1 MAFSPLFADV
11 HDHNHNHNPSMMV
24 FPQNDDAG
32 FATMWGPDD
41 GGSQST
47 ESLLMQG
54 YNAYAPCM
62 AFGEEGGDIL
72 STWSWDVPKAGLKVE
87 EVEDTAMSP
96 AKQGC
101 ADTSNPPALPT
112 LKGRRWAAL
121 FEEQFTAAPSPKPAA
136 SLKFKVRLSKR
147 LAPTTKE
154 EEPTALPPAQSTET
168 PTLKRA
174 AATKAGRQGKARP
187 ATSAAKAPKGSVA
200 KPKGRSGKSGTR
212 QRIPG
217 ATPGRRAG
225 GLNIPFEQLYLCHLR
240 LLSMTKK
247 QLAQQHGIR
256 TDSLW
261 EKVQAMLREVRPRL
275 KPEGRSVISE
285 VVTARKNKPTKAVKP
300 RKPRH
305 ITLALDIKV
314 LIARGVL
321 TWPAFQA
328 AYVTPESQ
336 LQP

>member
-1 MAFSPLFADV
+1 MMMSLYDDDV
-11 HDHNHNHNPSMMV
+11 NVASLWR
-24 FPQNDDAG
+24 A
-32 FATMWGPDD
+32 DD
-41 GGSQST
+41 GGSQSSGSPHMQACDVYA
-47 ESLLMQG
+47 SLADL
-54 YNAYAPCM
+54 
-62 AFGEEGGDIL
+62 GDKDML
-72 STWSWDVPKAGLKVE
+72 LWDVPGVYFKFE
-87 EVEDTAMSP
+87 EVEDTTMSP
-96 AKQGC
+96 AEQGC
-101 ADTSNPPALPT
+101 DDSSDPSPEH
-112 LKGRRWAAL
+112 WAAPPPGL
-121 FEEQFTAAPSPKPAA
+121 FKAASPPKPAP

-147 LAPTTKE
+147 LAPTPKE

-168 PTLKRA
+168 PTSMRA

-187 ATSAAKAPKGSVA
+187 ATPAAKAPKGAIA

-212 QRIPG
+212 QRILG

-225 GLNIPFEQLYLCHLR
+225 GLNIPFEQLYLYHLG

-261 EKVQAMLREVRPRL
+261 EKVQAMLRELRPRL
-275 KPEGRSVISE
+275 KPEGRSLISE
-285 VVTARKNKPTKAVKP
+285 VVTNRKNKPTKAVKP